1 MKRRHYFVLTCAGV
15 LAALGPATPSAMAAV
30 GLTGVIRSV
39 DVEGRKLVIT
49 PTGTEKDTTITVNDM
64 TRITTE
70 QGLPVRLAD
79 LKRNDTVGIAHQ
91 NGLATSVV
99 VNQVPLLGTV
109 NSIDPDGKKL
119 VVTENGTNR
128 EVTVPITDATTILA
142 TGGKAIG
149 LKNLKTGD
157 GVAITYA
164 GPSVT
169 RVAVNEKPA
178 ELTGH
183 VKEVSADMKSVVITE
198 IGTNNIIKVAVTP
211 ETTIVNGQGK
221 TLGLKDLKK
230 GDGVGIAHTDSV
242 ASKIVVN
249 AAPPR

>member
-1 MKRRHYFVLTCAGV
+1 MKRRDFIVLTCAGV
-15 LAALGPATPSAMAAV
+15 LAALGPAIRSAQAAV

-39 DVEGRKLVIT
+39 DVEGRKLVIW
-49 PTGTEKDTTITVNDM
+49 PTGTEKDTTITVTDL

-70 QGLPVRLAD
+70 QGVPLKLAD

-91 NGLATSVV
+91 DGVAASVL
-99 VNQVPLLGTV
+99 VNQVPLVGIV
-109 NSIDPDGKKL
+109 NTIDPDGKKL
-119 VVTENGTNR
+119 VVTENGTDR
-128 EVTVPITDATTILA
+128 EVTVPINDGTAIVA
-142 TGGKAIG
+142 VGGKAIE

-164 GPSVT
+164 GPTAT

-183 VKEVSADMKSVVITE
+183 VKEVDADLKAIVITE
-198 IGTNNIIKVAVTP
+198 IGTNNVIRVAVTP
-211 ETTIVNGQGK
+211 ETTIVTGKGK
-221 TLGLKDLKK
+221 TLNLKDLKK
-230 GDGVGIAHTDSV
+230 GDGVGIAHSGSV

-249 AAPPR
+249 AAPPN